1 MHLISM
7 IKISRIEIIIQ
18 MRKLGNHNET
28 NANDG
33 NPNHHFIPQRFLFF
47 RILCICKQ
55 VLTQIQMIK

>member
-1 MHLISM
+1 
-7 IKISRIEIIIQ
+7 